1 MSTIASATTA
11 ARPAGA
17 AVRRPVGSAAPE
29 RADAPRRRLQV
40 VDAPARRRR
49 PKLFYGVV
57 AVMGAFLIA
66 AAQMSLSIMTTQ
78 GTYEIAA
85 LTKEQRDLTYEKQ
98 ILYDDV
104 AGLSSPQY
112 LAANAAALGMVI
124 NEAPSYLR
132 LSDGAILGPSE
143 VAMGSSSVD
152 AIGRG
157 AVANA
162 LITDTPLVTV
172 PDATIDGVPVDVGET
187 PAGGVGSTPP
197 PLTDGLPT
205 PSTR

>member
-1 MSTIASATTA
+1 MSTIANATTA
-11 ARPAGA
+11 AGFSGS
-17 AVRRPVGSAAPE
+17 AVRRPVASAAPD

-49 PKLFYGVV
+49 PKLFYGIV

-172 PDATIDGVPVDVGET
+172 PDATIDGVPVDVGEVPT
-187 PAGGVGSTPP
+187 GGVGDTPP

-205 PSTR
+205 PSTH

>member
-1 MSTIASATTA
+1 MSTIAHPTTA
-11 ARPAGA
+11 ARLSGA
-17 AVRRPVGSAAPE
+17 AAPYRSDAA
-29 RADAPRRRLQV
+29 RRRLRV
-40 VDAPARRRR
+40 VEAPARRRR

-57 AVMGAFLIA
+57 AVLGAFLIA

-78 GTYEIAA
+78 GTYELAA

-157 AVANA
+157 AVPNA
-162 LITDTPLVTV
+162 LITDTPLVTA
-172 PDATIDGVPVDVGET
+172 PDATIDGVPVDVAAPGD
-187 PAGGVGSTPP
+187 AGVGNTPP
-197 PLTDGLPT
+197 PITDGLPT
-205 PSTR
+205 PSTH

>member
-1 MSTIASATTA
+1 MSTIVNTTTA
-11 ARPAGA
+11 RLSGA
-17 AVRRPVGSAAPE
+17 AAPDRSDAA
-29 RADAPRRRLQV
+29 RRRLRV
-40 VDAPARRRR
+40 LDAPARRRR
-49 PKLFYGVV
+49 PKLFYGIV

-143 VAMGSSSVD
+143 VAMGTSSVD

-157 AVANA
+157 SVPNA
-162 LITDTPLVTV
+162 LITNTPLVTV
-172 PDATIDGVPVDVGET
+172 PDATIDGLPVEVAEAPD
-187 PAGGVGSTPP
+187 GGVGNTPP

-205 PSTR
+205 PSTH

>member
-1 MSTIASATTA
+1 MSTANAL
-11 ARPAGA
+11 
-17 AVRRPVGSAAPE
+17 AAPA
-29 RADAPRRRLQV
+29 RTRGAVAADRVGDPRRGLRV
-40 VDAPARRRR
+40 VEAPARRRR
-49 PKLFYGVV
+49 PKLLYGVI
-57 AVMGAFLIA
+57 AVLGAFLIA
-66 AAQMSLSIMTTQ
+66 GAQMALSIMTTQ

-85 LTKEQRDLTYEKQ
+85 LTSQQRDLTYEKQ

-143 VAMGSSSVD
+143 VAMGASSVD

-157 AVANA
+157 AVPNA

-172 PDATIDGVPVDVGET
+172 PDATIDGVPVQT
-187 PAGGVGSTPP
+187 AGPGDAGVGNTPP
-197 PLTDGLPT
+197 PITEGLPV
-205 PSTR
+205 PSTH

>member
-1 MSTIASATTA
+1 MSTIANATM
-11 ARPAGA
+11 AGFSGS
-17 AVRRPVGSAAPE
+17 AVRRPVGSAAPD

-49 PKLFYGVV
+49 PKLFYGIV

-66 AAQMSLSIMTTQ
+66 GAQMSLSIMTTQ

-172 PDATIDGVPVDVGET
+172 PDATIDGVPVDVGEVPT
-187 PAGGVGSTPP
+187 GGVGDTPP

-205 PSTR
+205 PSTH

>member
-1 MSTIASATTA
+1 MSTIANATTS
-11 ARPAGA
+11 ARLGRA
-17 AVRRPVGSAAPE
+17 AAPE
-29 RADAPRRRLQV
+29 RTDDPRRRLRV
-40 VDAPARRRR
+40 LDAPARRRR
-49 PKLFYGVV
+49 PKFFYGIV
-57 AVMGAFLIA
+57 AVLGAFLIG

-143 VAMGSSSVD
+143 VAMGTSSVD

-157 AVANA
+157 SVPNA
-162 LITDTPLVTV
+162 LITNTPLVTV
-172 PDATIDGVPVDVGET
+172 PDATIDGLPVEVAET
-187 PAGGVGSTPP
+187 PDGGVGNTPP

-205 PSTR
+205 PSTH

>member
-1 MSTIASATTA
+1 MSTIANATTS
-11 ARPAGA
+11 ARLGR
-17 AVRRPVGSAAPE
+17 AVAPE
-29 RADAPRRRLQV
+29 RTDAPRRRLRLLDV
-40 VDAPARRRR
+40 PARRRR
-49 PKLFYGVV
+49 PKLFYGIV
-57 AVMGAFLIA
+57 AVLGAFLIG

-143 VAMGSSSVD
+143 VAMGTSSVD

-157 AVANA
+157 SVPNA
-162 LITDTPLVTV
+162 LITNTPLVTV
-172 PDATIDGVPVDVGET
+172 PDATIAGLPVEVAET
-187 PAGGVGSTPP
+187 PDGGVGNTPP

-205 PSTR
+205 PSTH